1 MNSLR
6 KDECG
11 EVRAKKFWHL
21 PVIFGVS
28 LAAEILLCK
37 YLVSRLPG
45 QNNLPLPTSFEK
57 TQILSRT
64 FQQLIET
71 NW

>member
-1 MNSLR
+1 MQSL
-6 KDECG
+6 KKEDCG
-11 EVRAKKFWHL
+11 GEKTKKFWHL
-21 PVIFGVS
+21 PLIFGVS

-45 QNNLPLPTSFEK
+45 QNNLPLPTNFEK
-57 TQILSRT
+57 TQILSKT
-64 FQQLIET
+64 FQSLIET

>member
-1 MNSLR
+1 MQST
-6 KDECG
+6 KKADCVE
-11 EVRAKKFWHL
+11 EKPKKFWHL

-64 FQQLIET
+64 FQQLMET